1 MTMIKQLYV
10 YFTFVFVILFISS
23 SAFVDPRNW
32 WSLYEIEI
40 INKTSFLAKL
50 SGIHVAYYALTSL
63 AIASILYR
71 PFVKRVIKKMGI
83 NFTKKIQLSMN
94 VVKSLLN

>member
-1 MTMIKQLYV
+1 MTMIKKLYV

-40 INKTSFLAKL
+40 INKTSFLTKL
-50 SGIHVAYYALTSL
+50 SGIHVAYYALASL
-63 AIASILYR
+63 AIASILYQ
-71 PFVKRVIKKMGI
+71 PFVKRVIKKMVI
-83 NFTKKIQLSMN
+83 NCTKKIQLSMN
-94 VVKSLLN
+94 VVKLFLN